1 MTDLTGSSNLTEPDE
16 PDDLRQATEL
26 GTAALDQFR
35 SEARAWLATN
45 CVPPYRDL
53 EFRGDPDPVW
63 LRRMREWNNQVADA
77 GWAGIDWP
85 VEHGGRGLGLAHQ
98 VVLAEELDRARAPS
112 PLNPIGLANIAPSI
126 MAFGTEA
133 QTDRYL
139 RPMLR
144 GDEIWC
150 QGFSE
155 PDAGSDLASLSTR
168 ARQDGQDWIVSGQKV
183 WNTYGQLADWCE
195 LLVRTDPEASKHRG
209 ITCLLVDMRTPGI
222 EVRPLRTATGDED
235 FCELFFHE
243 VRVPDT
249 ARLGPEGDGWTVAM
263 ATLTFERSGVANLHI
278 RTRRHI
284 RELLVEVRAAG
295 RADDPVVRQE
305 LAQLYIDAELQ
316 RLLSEQATSRALLGL
331 APGPEGSL
339 IKLVWSRV
347 GQQLPLLATRIL
359 GPATLIEEP
368 GGTGSTWSTS
378 LTAGGRP
385 SWGAQVVGARSL
397 TIAGGT
403 TEVNKNILAERV
415 LGLPRDPKPS

>member
-1 MTDLTGSSNLTEPDE
+1 VTDLTDLTESNESTAPD
-16 PDDLRQATEL
+16 AEL
-26 GTAALDQFR
+26 DRFR
-35 SEARAWLATN
+35 AEARAWLTAN
-45 CVPPYRDL
+45 CVAPYQDL
-53 EFRGDPDPVW
+53 EFRGDPDPTW
-63 LRRMREWNNQVADA
+63 LGRMREWNNRMADA

-133 QTDRYL
+133 QTERYL

-168 ARQDGQDWIVSGQKV
+168 ARRDGDDWIVSGQKV

-195 LLVRTDPEASKHRG
+195 LLVRTDPGASKHRG

-235 FCELFFHE
+235 FCELFFDE
-243 VRVPDT
+243 VRVPDA

-284 RELLVEVRAAG
+284 RELMDEARAAG
-295 RADDPVVRQE
+295 RSDDPVVRQE
-305 LAQLYIDAELQ
+305 LAQLYIEAELQ
-316 RLLSEQATSRALLGL
+316 RLLSEQATGRALRGL
-331 APGPEGSL
+331 PPGPEGSL

-347 GQQLPLLATRIL
+347 GQELPLLATRIL
-359 GPATLIEEP
+359 GPGTLIVEADDPRP
-368 GGTGSTWSTS
+368 G
-378 LTAGGRP
+378 
-385 SWGAQVVGARSL
+385 WGAQVVGARSL

-415 LGLPRDPKPS
+415 LGLPRDPRPG

>member
-1 MTDLTGSSNLTEPDE
+1 VTDLTEPTEVRDGGPA
-16 PDDLRQATEL
+16 DLDA
-26 GTAALDQFR
+26 FR
-35 SEARAWLATN
+35 AEARSWLEEH
-45 CVPPYRDL
+45 CVAPYRGL
-53 EFRGDPDPVW
+53 EFQGDPDSVW
-63 LRRMREWNNQVADA
+63 LTRMRAWNNLMADD

-126 MAFGTEA
+126 MAFGTPA
-133 QTDRYL
+133 QTGRYL

-155 PDAGSDLASLSTR
+155 PDAGSDLASLATKGR
-168 ARQDGQDWIVSGQKV
+168 RDGDDWIISGQKV

-195 LLVRTDPEASKHRG
+195 LLVRTDPTASKHRG
-209 ITCLLVDMRTPGI
+209 ITCLLVDMKTPGI

-235 FCELFFHE
+235 FCELFFDE
-243 VRVPDT
+243 VRVPDS
-249 ARLGPEGDGWTVAM
+249 ARLGPVGDGWTVAM
-263 ATLTFERSGVANLHI
+263 ATLSFERSGVANLHI

-284 RELLVEVRAAG
+284 RELIEEARAAG
-295 RADDPVVRQE
+295 RTDDPVVRQE

-316 RLLSEQATSRALLGL
+316 RLLSERATTRALQGL
-331 APGPEGSL
+331 PPGPEGSL

-347 GQQLPLLATRIL
+347 GQLLPLVATRIL
-359 GPATLIEEP
+359 GPGSLVHDPGSDPASEPDWGTL
-368 GGTGSTWSTS
+368 
-378 LTAGGRP
+378 AM
-385 SWGAQVVGARSL
+385 GARSL

-415 LGLPRDPKPS
+415 LGLPRDPKPT

>member
-1 MTDLTGSSNLTEPDE
+1 MDDLTGRS
-16 PDDLRQATEL
+16 DLRSQADLE
-26 GTAALDQFR
+26 AFR
-35 SEARAWLATN
+35 AEARAWLAEH
-45 CVPPYRDL
+45 CVPPYLGL
-53 EFRGDPDPVW
+53 EFEGDPDDVW
-63 LRRMREWNNQVADA
+63 LARMRAWNNLVADA

-85 VEHGGRGLGLAHQ
+85 IEHGGRGLGLAHQ

-126 MAFGTEA
+126 MSFGTEA
-133 QTDRYL
+133 QTERFL

-155 PDAGSDLASLSTR
+155 PDAGSDLASLATR
-168 ARQDGQDWIVSGQKV
+168 GRREGEDWIISGQKV

-195 LLVRTDPEASKHRG
+195 LLVRTDPAASKHRG
-209 ITCLLVDMRTPGI
+209 ITCFLVDMRTPGI
-222 EVRPLRTATGDED
+222 EVRPLRTASGDAD
-235 FCELFFHE
+235 FCELFFDE

-249 ARLGPEGDGWTVAM
+249 ARLGPEGQGWMVAM

-278 RTRRHI
+278 HTRRQI
-284 RELLVEVRAAG
+284 RELIDEVRRAG

-305 LAQLYIDAELQ
+305 LAGLYIDAELQ
-316 RLLSEQATSRALLGL
+316 RLLSEQATTRALQGL
-331 APGPEGSL
+331 PPGPEGSL

-347 GQQLPLLATRIL
+347 GQQLPLVASRTLGMGTIDVDAGPTTADGATD
-359 GPATLIEEP
+359 GDAEP
-368 GGTGSTWSTS
+368 VGGTPAWGSQIIHS
-378 LTAGGRP
+378 
-385 SWGAQVVGARSL
+385 RSL

-415 LGLPRDPKPS
+415 LGLPRDPKPT